1 MSWPLFAAGHQ
12 NDVAELKR
20 IIDNGISPNAVS
32 RDGDMPLHLSNSTEL
47 TAALLAA
54 GADPNATN
62 QVKQTL
68 LFIKSRATS
77 RTHVRDSTRPPR
89 TPTLTN
95 AGDCP

>member
-1 MSWPLFAAGHQ
+1 MSWPLFAAVHQ

-62 QVKQTL
+62 QVKQILPSTDI
-68 LFIKSRATS
+68 FVQNSRL
-77 RTHVRDSTRPPR
+77 DSFLPHADPHDRRP
-89 TPTLTN
+89 
-95 AGDCP
+95 A